1 MAVTEA
7 VKVWPAV
14 AVPVIVGLVIPGS
27 EVTDDVPSLV
37 SELAPA
43 VFVAVAVTVMTAPI

>member
-7 VKVWPAV
+7 VKVWPDL

-27 EVTDDVPSLV
+27 ESTADVPSLV
-37 SELAPA
+37 SEISPSL
-43 VFVAVAVTVMTAPI
+43 FVAVAVTVMTAPI